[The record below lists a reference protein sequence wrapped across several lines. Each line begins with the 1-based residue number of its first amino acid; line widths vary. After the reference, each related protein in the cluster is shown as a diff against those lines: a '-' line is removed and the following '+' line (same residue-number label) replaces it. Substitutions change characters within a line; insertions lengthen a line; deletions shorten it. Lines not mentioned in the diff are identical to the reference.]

1 MLVPRIKGYTRS
13 GWKRRARLS
22 GELSVSESSS
32 TGTLSGLPLLNEQES
47 ADFSAL
53 SQSCNPVTTSPGGDH
68 IPMFAGTTGYHRA
81 ERKHSSGETSL
92 SGSLSAGSLLG
103 PPILDEQRPNDSPV
117 SRNLA
122 TTSPGRADDIPI
134 ASLYDDPSLSASFST
149 GTFSA
154 LPICNQDGSNHFSA
168 LIQSQSPGSDLVA
181 TSAQRGEDFIFKAP
195 CAVNPLSSGTE
206 PSRFP
211 NVTPKPDASRRRKA
225 VNRDTPSRYASPLFC
240 FCFRPFN
247 YTVEAAA

>member
-22 GELSVSESSS
+22 GELSVSESFS

-53 SQSCNPVTTSPGGDH
+53 SQSCNPVTTSPGRGDH

-81 ERKHSSGETSL
+81 ERKHSSGEISL
-92 SGSLSAGSLLG
+92 SDSLSAGSLLG
-103 PPILDEQRPNDSPV
+103 PPILDEQRPNDSSV

-122 TTSPGRADDIPI
+122 SPGRADHIPMLVPGI
-134 ASLYDDPSLSASFST
+134 TGYNHAERKYRASLYDDPSLSASFST
-149 GTFSA
+149 GTFSG
-154 LPICNQDGSNHFSA
+154 LPIRNQDGLNHFSA

-181 TSAQRGEDFIFKAP
+181 TSAQRGEDFIFK
-195 CAVNPLSSGTE
+195 SESIIII
-206 PSRFP
+206 
-211 NVTPKPDASRRRKA
+211 
-225 VNRDTPSRYASPLFC
+225 
-240 FCFRPFN
+240 
-247 YTVEAAA
+247 AAHH